1 MKHSRFISI
10 AFIISLLIAPFLSSS
25 TTTIKAVAGEEKWEF
40 QGVVTQQKYRVKII
54 PSFYVDPLQM
64 RTFLFC
70 LEQDNITG
78 VDALVALHGIQP
90 IRNAP
95 KYSDFFETTSLG
107 GTYGFNVTG
116 EGMSWV
122 TMTEDVMD
130 NETAEYDEDLAPIYA
145 TIIRKIKYTH
155 EDLFDPVLY
164 NQSIYVLILPIHIV
178 RFNTQLGSVGL
189 WQQINKDQTII
200 NGNFTTYGA
209 TAPLYTDP
217 KEPDNSAYWW
227 PQYNVTIAQNFQ
239 RTSLLRTHSLKVSFP
254 FLASIAAF
262 GSVVVLLAIN
272 QTIRRKRK

>member
-1 MKHSRFISI
+1 M

-25 TTTIKAVAGEEKWEF
+25 TTAINAVVGDEKWAF
-40 QGVVTQQKYRVKII
+40 QGVITQQKNRVKIT
-54 PSFYVDPLQM
+54 PSYDVDPLQM

-78 VDALVALHGIQP
+78 VDTLVALHGIQP

-95 KYSDFFETTSLG
+95 HYSDFFEITSLG
-107 GTYGFNVTG
+107 ATYGFNATG
-116 EGMSWV
+116 EGMLWV
-122 TMTEDVMD
+122 AMTEDVMD
-130 NETAEYDEDLAPIYA
+130 NGTAEYDEYLAIVYA
-145 TIIRKIKYTH
+145 TIINKIKYTN
-155 EDLFDPVLY
+155 EDLFVPELY
-164 NQSIYVLILPIHIV
+164 EQFIYVLRLPIHIV
-178 RFNTQLGSVGL
+178 RLNTQIGSVGL

-200 NGNFTTYGA
+200 DGNFTTYGA

-239 RTSLLRTHSLKVSFP
+239 RTSLPRTHSLKVSFP

>member
-10 AFIISLLIAPFLSSS
+10 IFIISLSIAPFLSTS
-25 TTTIKAVAGEEKWEF
+25 TTTINAVVGEETWDF
-40 QGVVTQQKYRVKII
+40 QGVVTQQKYRLKIT
-54 PSFYVDPLQM
+54 PSFAVDSFQM

-78 VDALVALHGIQP
+78 VDVMVALNGIQP

-95 KYSDFFETTSLG
+95 QYSDFFEVTSLG

-122 TMTEDVMD
+122 AMTEDVMD
-130 NETAEYDEDLAPIYA
+130 NETAEYDEDLAIIYETIVNKIRYTHTELFIGDTLRLPIY
-145 TIIRKIKYTH
+145 T
-155 EDLFDPVLY
+155 V
-164 NQSIYVLILPIHIV
+164 IL
-178 RFNTQLGSVGL
+178 NTQLGSVGL
-189 WQQINKDQTII
+189 WQQINKDQTVI
-200 NGNFTTYGA
+200 NGNFTTYGE
-209 TAPLYTDP
+209 TMPLYTDP
-217 KEPDNSAYWW
+217 KEPENTAYWW

-239 RTSLLRTHSLKVSFP
+239 RTSLPRTHSLKVAFP

-262 GSVVVLLAIN
+262 GGIAVLLAIN